1 MGHKKHEEFPL
12 KVTIPQKHDEEEPK
26 DDSTDL
32 EDDFYTEFQPYMEDD
47 GITPLSKLNGT
58 SVTIADVLLH
68 DEKIAIGDAT
78 FTKKCDSLKNCFV
91 AKCVHAEFDDSRRRF
106 CTIYKNLHLPGTEL
120 ESNYR
125 YNGATFIQAAS
136 SAVLAAAILFY

>member
-1 MGHKKHEEFPL
+1 MGHKTHKEFAL
-12 KVTIPQKHDEEEPK
+12 KVTIPQKHEETEDEDASKE
-26 DDSTDL
+26 L
-32 EDDFYTEFQPYMEDD
+32 EDDYYTEFQPYMEDD

-68 DEKIAIGDAT
+68 DEKIQVGAAT

-91 AKCVHAEFDDSRRRF
+91 AKCVHTEFDDSRRRF

-120 ESNYR
+120 LSNYK
-125 YNGATFIQAAS
+125 YDGATWLHAAS
-136 SAVLAAAILFY
+136 SAILAAALLTY